1 MVHLEQLD
9 LKIRNNLPAIASV
22 IDSFAEFTEKC
33 EIPMS
38 VAMQVN
44 LVFDELLNNIISY
57 AFPDHDIRHIKI
69 HVEYSGEQLLI
80 TIEDDGLPFNP
91 FQQSEVDTSLSV
103 EDREIGGLGIH
114 LVKNVMDEAK
124 YQRYKDCNIVTLIK
138 QVE

>member
-1 MVHLEQLD
+1 
-9 LKIRNNLPAIASV
+9 
-22 IDSFAEFTEKC
+22 
-33 EIPMS
+33 MS

-69 HVEYSGEQLLI
+69 HVEYSGAQLLI

-91 FQQSEVDTSLSV
+91 FQQSEVDISLSV

-114 LVKNVMDEAK
+114 LVKNVMDEVK
-124 YQRYKDCNIVTLIK
+124 YERYKDCNIVTLVK